1 MTKNNTSQMIDFLNL
16 FIRSFKLFLIISLLH
31 RFYFFLNCFQRE
43 RRQCFILQKLNLVYN
58 GYYLCKYTIYF
69 PIANIQI
76 DVSLYCLRYIYLIA
90 YITSDTRRHLH
101 NVKLNIAP
109 CPI

>member
-1 MTKNNTSQMIDFLNL
+1 M
-16 FIRSFKLFLIISLLH
+16 
-31 RFYFFLNCFQRE
+31 
-43 RRQCFILQKLNLVYN
+43 
-58 GYYLCKYTIYF
+58 YF

-76 DVSLYCLRYIYLIA
+76 DVSLYCLRYTYLIA